1 LGGSIH
7 SKGVMILSAYLSSV
21 FGKTAKVPLTTNITF
36 EQSYG
41 GVDGDSASM
50 AEFCAVVSAFSK
62 QPNRQDIAITG
73 SMNQFG
79 ESQPIGGVNEK
90 IEGFFD
96 VCEIKGRSNEQG
108 VIIPRSN
115 VHNLMLRSDIVKAVE
130 KGEFNIW
137 AIDHVTEAI
146 ELFTGK
152 AAGEASD
159 EGSYPIDTI
168 FGIAQAKLNALRK

>member
-1 LGGSIH
+1 
-7 SKGVMILSAYLSSV
+7 
-21 FGKTAKVPLTTNITF
+21 
-36 EQSYG
+36 
-41 GVDGDSASM
+41 
-50 AEFCAVVSAFSK
+50 
-62 QPNRQDIAITG
+62 
-73 SMNQFG
+73 MNQFG

-96 VCEIKGRSNEQG
+96 VCEIKGRSNTQG

-137 AIDHVTEAI
+137 AIEHVTEAI

-152 AAGEASD
+152 PAGEPSD
-159 EGSYPIDTI
+159 EAAIQLTLSLVLP
-168 FGIAQAKLNALRK
+168 KRSSMR